1 MVEENNSIKSL
12 GVRIKKRVRKSI
24 GYFVKIGNETIRTYV
39 KKGKISL
46 DLRNRKI
53 SDMDEIKGLENLTE
67 LQRLILHNN
76 DIEEIKGLENMIKL
90 EELTLGNNPVF
101 EQAKIDFGGADDSP
115 YGFMNYPQRLVEY
128 SREKKGIKALP
139 VLPGEDD
146 LTHKQRIEKLSALF
160 KISDRVRLE
169 IVAKLM
175 DMEQEELLNYFIENS
190 DQLGG
195 IKIDGDFIRVI
206 SEEDVGGFMD
216 LLDKQFESWERKEK
230 GKIGKL

>member
-1 MVEENNSIKSL
+1 MSDGNNSTKSL
-12 GVRIKKRVRKSI
+12 GVRIKERVRKSI

-53 SDMDEIKGLENLTE
+53 SDMDEIKGLVNLTE
-67 LQRLILHNN
+67 IQRLILHNN
-76 DIEEIKGLENMIKL
+76 DIREIKGLENLINL

-101 EQAKIDFGGADDSP
+101 EQAKNDFGGADDSP
-115 YGFMNYPQRLVEY
+115 FGFMNYPKRMVEFC
-128 SREKKGIKALP
+128 REKKELEPIP
-139 VLPGEDD
+139 VLSDEDD
-146 LTHKQRIEKLSALF
+146 LTHKQIIEKLSSLF
-160 KISDRVRLE
+160 KISNRVRLE

-175 DMEQEELLNYFIENS
+175 DMEQEELLNYFIENT
-190 DQLGG
+190 DQLVG
-195 IKIDGDFIRVI
+195 IKIDGDFIKVI